1 MGGSRGLTI
10 IQCQPNTVGKDLIVI
25 TGFEDEEASDQET
38 QVAFRSW
45 KRKVVVFPLN
55 IPKHSSLKTL
65 MLKV

>member
-1 MGGSRGLTI
+1 
-10 IQCQPNTVGKDLIVI
+10 VGKDLIVI